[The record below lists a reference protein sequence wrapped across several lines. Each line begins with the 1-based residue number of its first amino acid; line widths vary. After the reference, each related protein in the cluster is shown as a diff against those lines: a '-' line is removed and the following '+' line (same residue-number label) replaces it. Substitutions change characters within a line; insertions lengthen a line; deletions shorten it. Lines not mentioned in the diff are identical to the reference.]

1 MLTKMRRLTCTQ
13 CGATLHAEG
22 NRPMVCP
29 YCRTEYLTGDW
40 GAQAP
45 EGTAEEVG
53 TAGWDLEV
61 IRRLLSAAFNDGELM
76 TLCFDRFP
84 EVYDG
89 FGSGMPK
96 SEKIR
101 ALVDHCRQRGQV
113 EELLQAIEAYN
124 PFQYR
129 KFSGKLA
136 APGTGE

>member
-1 MLTKMRRLTCTQ
+1 
-13 CGATLHAEG
+13 
-22 NRPMVCP
+22 MVCP
-29 YCRTEYLTGDW
+29 YCRTEYVPGEW

-45 EGTAEEVG
+45 GGASEEVG
-53 TAGWDLEV
+53 TAGWDLEM

-84 EVYDG
+84 EVYDA
-89 FGSGMPK
+89 FGSGMAK

-101 ALVDHCRQRGQV
+101 ALVDYCRQHRQV

-136 APGTGE
+136 TPGTGG